1 MIVIATTEELFLF
14 GGSFLYADNCKRI
27 EMLPKGKGL

>member
-1 MIVIATTEELFLF
+1 MAVITTTEEPFLF

-27 EMLPKGKGL
+27 EMRPKGKGL